1 MVLVAIAG
9 GASPT
14 LGRSIVSAVLKE
26 GNHEVVILSRSGSS
40 PDGCSKFKYG
50 APVRTVD
57 YNSVDSLTHG
67 LAGVHTLISI
77 IKANRS
83 DQMVLSHRNM
93 LEAAKAAGVQRFA
106 PSEWGM
112 GPLASEKV
120 DLLGAKLQ
128 IWDLCLGSG
137 LECTRFFV
145 GMFMNYLGQ
154 SCPADRREEALAG
167 LEDDLMLDFINIEA
181 GHALLPVT
189 SDGQPCRLSLCEIN
203 DVGRF
208 VAAAL
213 DLENWENEMGMVGST
228 TTVEEIIWVAERTG
242 RLVKTETF
250 TKAHAQQRIKKFDEQ
265 LERRFSLKSL
275 KGRMVA
281 QMMECMCEDE
291 VGCAVIE
298 PVLNRLCPLITP
310 MAFDEY
316 LTRVWCDS
324 RL

>member
-9 GASPT
+9 GTSPT
-14 LGRSIVSAVLKE
+14 LGRSIVSAILKE

-40 PDGCSKFKYG
+40 LNDCSKFKYG

-57 YNSVDSLTHG
+57 YNSIDSLTHG
-67 LAGVHTLISI
+67 LAGVHTFISI

-83 DQMVLSHRNM
+83 DQMVLSHDNM
-93 LEAAKAAGVQRFA
+93 LKAAKAAGVQRFA

-120 DLLGAKLQ
+120 DLLGAKPQ

-213 DLENWENEMGMVGST
+213 DLENWENGST
-228 TTVEEIIWVAERTG
+228 TTMEEIIWVAERTG

-250 TKAHAQQRIKKFDEQ
+250 TNAHAQQRIKKFDEQ
-265 LERRFSLKSL
+265 LERGFSLKAL

-281 QMMECMCEDE
+281 QMMECMCEDK

>member
-9 GASPT
+9 GTSPT
-14 LGRSIVSAVLKE
+14 LGRSIVSAILKE
-26 GNHEVVILSRSGSS
+26 GNHEVVILSRSDSS
-40 PDGCSKFKYG
+40 PNGCSKFKYG

-57 YNSVDSLTHG
+57 YSSVDSLTHG

-83 DQMVLSHRNM
+83 DQMVLSHDNM
-93 LEAAKAAGVQRFA
+93 LKAAKAAGVQRFA

-120 DLLGAKLQ
+120 DLLGAKPQ

-213 DLENWENEMGMVGST
+213 DLENWGNEMGMVGST
-228 TTVEEIIWVAERTG
+228 TTMEEIIWVAERTG

-250 TKAHAQQRIKKFDEQ
+250 TNAHAQQRIKKFDEQ
-265 LERRFSLKSL
+265 LERGFSLKAL

-281 QMMECMCEDE
+281 QMMECMCEDK

>member
-1 MVLVAIAG
+1 MVLVAVAG
-9 GASPT
+9 GTSPT
-14 LGRSIVSAVLKE
+14 LGRSIVSAIVKK
-26 GNHEVVILSRSGSS
+26 GSHDVVILSRSGSS
-40 PDGCSKFKYG
+40 PNGGSKFKYG

-77 IKANRS
+77 IKTNRS

-112 GPLASEKV
+112 GPLANEKV
-120 DLLGAKLQ
+120 DLLRAKLQ
-128 IWDLCLGSG
+128 IWDLCLSSG

-213 DLENWENEMGMVGST
+213 DLDNWEGEMGMVGST
-228 TTVEEIIWVAERTG
+228 TTVEEIVWVAERTG

-250 TKAHAQQRIKKFDEQ
+250 TKVHARQRIQEFDEQ
-265 LERRFSLKSL
+265 LKKRFSLKAL
-275 KGRMVA
+275 KGRMVT
-281 QMMECMCEDE
+281 QMMECMCEDK
-291 VGCAVIE
+291 VGYVVIE

-316 LTRVWCDS
+316 LTRVWSDS